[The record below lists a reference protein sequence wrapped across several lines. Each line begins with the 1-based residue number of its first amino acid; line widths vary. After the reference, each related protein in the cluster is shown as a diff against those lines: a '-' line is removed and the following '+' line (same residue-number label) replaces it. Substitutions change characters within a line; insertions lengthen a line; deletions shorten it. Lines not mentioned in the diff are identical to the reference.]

1 MQKRRDYGH
10 RGRGRREDRSFKRPH
25 YQPGRQ
31 QHRPLRPMPIGDKCN
46 PLCPFFI
53 CTKHAKVVMNEFYR
67 GRSVKVVYCRLFGG
81 KCIGASCK
89 YAACKIN
96 AMLPDGRCAK
106 AIKFEKPS
114 YTDEELMKDI
124 EKLEDYDIEDFS

>member
-1 MQKRRDYGH
+1 MQPRRSNDYRGEGRRDS
-10 RGRGRREDRSFKRPH
+10 RRQRPH
-25 YQPGRQ
+25 YRPPSRQ

-67 GRSVKVVYCRLFGG
+67 GKMVKVAYCRLFGG
-81 KCIGASCK
+81 KCIGAACK
-89 YAACKIN
+89 YASCKLN

-106 AIKFEKPS
+106 AIKFGKPK
-114 YTDEELMKDI
+114 YTDEELLKDV
-124 EKLEDYDIEDFS
+124 ESLEDYDVEDFK